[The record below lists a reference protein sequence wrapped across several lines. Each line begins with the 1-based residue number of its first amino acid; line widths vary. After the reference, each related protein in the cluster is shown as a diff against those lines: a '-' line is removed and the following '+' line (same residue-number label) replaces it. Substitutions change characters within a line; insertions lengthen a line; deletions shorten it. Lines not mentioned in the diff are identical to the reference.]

1 MPKSKS
7 RRRRPHPPP
16 RKKHRPSPRWFG
28 GLILGL
34 MGLGVLIIVLNYVNL
49 MPFTGSGPFSSL
61 ATKNWP
67 LFAGL
72 ALIALGFLLA
82 TQWY

>member
-7 RRRRPHPPP
+7 RRRRYQAPPQKK
-16 RKKHRPSPRWFG
+16 RKPSPPWFG
-28 GLILGL
+28 VMILTL

-49 MPFTGSGPFSSL
+49 MPFTGTGAFSNL

-67 LFAGL
+67 LFGGL
-72 ALIALGFLLA
+72 GLIAAGFMLA
-82 TQWY
+82 TQWR

>member
-7 RRRRPHPPP
+7 KRRRAQPPP
-16 RKKHRPSPRWFG
+16 RKKHKASPRWFG
-28 GLILGL
+28 LLILGL

-49 MPFTGSGPFSSL
+49 LPFTGTGAFSGL
-61 ATKNWP
+61 TTKNWP
-67 LFAGL
+67 LFTGL
-72 ALIALGFLLA
+72 GMIALGFLLA

>member
-7 RRRRPHPPP
+7 KRRRYRPPP
-16 RKKHRPSPRWFG
+16 RKKRKPSPKWFG
-28 GLILGL
+28 PVILGV
-34 MGLGVLIIVLNYVNL
+34 MGLGVLMIVLNYVNL
-49 MPFTGSGPFSSL
+49 MPFTGTGSFSSL
-61 ATKNWP
+61 TTKNWP

-72 ALIALGFLLA
+72 GMIAAGFLLA